1 MPQAPREVYN
11 YYAYSTTT
19 FDGGFLNRPRGFFI
33 EGLGFSEI
41 EI

>member
-1 MPQAPREVYN
+1 MPQGPNEVYN

-19 FDGGFLNRPRGFFI
+19 FDGEFLNRPGFFI
-33 EGLGFSEI
+33 EGLGFSEV